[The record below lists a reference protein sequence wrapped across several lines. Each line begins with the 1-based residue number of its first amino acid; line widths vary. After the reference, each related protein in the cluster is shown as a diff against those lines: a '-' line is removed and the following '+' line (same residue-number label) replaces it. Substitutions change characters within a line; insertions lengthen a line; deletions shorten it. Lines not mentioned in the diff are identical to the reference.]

1 MHRGLPL
8 LRKALPG
15 RGEQEDGGRRVKA
28 VVIDGY
34 GSTDRLSLREI
45 DKPAPGPKQ
54 VLLRVRA
61 TSVNPIDW
69 KLRKG
74 MLRFVRPLSFPFILG
89 FDAAGVVEEVGSGVT
104 RWRSGDAVYASIRRG
119 GCYAEYVAASESALA
134 PKPDNLS
141 FEEAAAVPVA
151 ALTALQAF
159 RDKAALKAG
168 DRVLI
173 NGASGGVGAFAVQVA
188 VALGGRV
195 TAVTSTRN
203 LELVRQ
209 LGAERVID
217 YTREDFASRD
227 EMYDVVFD
235 VVPNRSFGTCSRVL
249 VPTGIYVT
257 TVPGAGS
264 IVWGFLTSCAGLAGY
279 GKRCRWIVMKPNG
292 PDLELLTPWME
303 QGTLTPL
310 IDRLYSFEEIPQAHA
325 YSESGRAR
333 GKIVIRV
340 Q

>member
-1 MHRGLPL
+1 M
-8 LRKALPG
+8 KAM
-15 RGEQEDGGRRVKA
+15 
-28 VVIDGY
+28 VIDGY
-34 GSTDRLSLREI
+34 GSADRLTLREI
-45 DKPAPGPKQ
+45 DKPTPGTKQ

-74 MLRFVRPLSFPFILG
+74 MLRFVWPLKFPFILG
-89 FDAAGVVEEVGSGVT
+89 FDVAGVVEEVGSGVT
-104 RWRSGDAVYASIRRG
+104 RWRSGDEVYASIRTG
-119 GCYAEYVAASESALA
+119 GCYAEYAAASESALA
-134 PKPDNLS
+134 RKPEKLS

-159 RDKAALKAG
+159 RDTAALKPG
-168 DRVLI
+168 HRVLI
-173 NGASGGVGAFAVQVA
+173 NGASGGVGAFSVQVA

-195 TAVTSTRN
+195 TGVTSTRN

-217 YTREDFASRD
+217 YTREDFASQD
-227 EMYDVVFD
+227 EMYDVIFD

-249 VPTGIYVT
+249 APTGVYVT
-257 TVPGAGS
+257 TVPGAS
-264 IVWGFLTSCAGLAGY
+264 SFVWGLLTSCFGIVGY

-292 PDLELLTPWME
+292 PDLEFLAQWTE
-303 QGTLTPL
+303 QGKLKPL
-310 IDRLYSFEEIPQAHA
+310 IDRIYPVEQIRQAHE

-333 GKIVIRV
+333 GKIVVRV